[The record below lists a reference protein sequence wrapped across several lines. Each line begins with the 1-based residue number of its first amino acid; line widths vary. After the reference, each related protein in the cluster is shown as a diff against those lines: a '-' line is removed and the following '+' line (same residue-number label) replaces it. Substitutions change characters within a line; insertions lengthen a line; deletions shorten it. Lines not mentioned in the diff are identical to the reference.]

1 MKRAR
6 SLPSIVIVVLAILNQ
21 AVRADGATPT
31 PASQPARQ
39 PASTATQ
46 PEVTSG
52 FPTVK
57 TYQLGKIDP
66 VTFRE
71 EADKLRP
78 FGVLSCD
85 ENTLGRPGERLT
97 RMQVRAT
104 PAGHERVRELL
115 ERIRSE
121 TSPEETRVVVFP
133 LKNVSVDAAVQSIN
147 SLSSSGVRVVSDKAT
162 GGLIVCGTREEI
174 AQVESILAAIDVANE
189 GTRRETRIMDLRSI
203 RPADMC
209 EVVKSLDGSPRCTTL
224 AGSRSILVT
233 APTES
238 FSAIENVVYKLDD
251 QAALPRPDRKL
262 QIIRLARPITQSIQ
276 EAVQLELSEG
286 AKIAIDEAS
295 NSLVVS
301 ASESDIKAVNDVLQG
316 LGLFKPL
323 PSDLPSMKLRL
334 VWLTAPRTKS
344 KSATSR
350 PEGAQTPDDLKP
362 VIDELAA
369 IGIRDLSL
377 QAQMTVAI
385 EDSEFKLTAVPNVTI
400 GDEQHVSGL
409 DVEGKLLTAD
419 GEAVPRVSLSISIQ
433 ITGRVAASSQLE
445 TTVRAPLNHPIALA
459 NAPVGDLDSVL
470 IIELL
475 QGARPAAGVT
485 PPVR

>member
-1 MKRAR
+1 
-6 SLPSIVIVVLAILNQ
+6 
-21 AVRADGATPT
+21 
-31 PASQPARQ
+31 
-39 PASTATQ
+39 
-46 PEVTSG
+46 
-52 FPTVK
+52 
-57 TYQLGKIDP
+57 
-66 VTFRE
+66 
-71 EADKLRP
+71 
-78 FGVLSCD
+78 
-85 ENTLGRPGERLT
+85 
-97 RMQVRAT
+97 
-104 PAGHERVRELL
+104 
-115 ERIRSE
+115 
-121 TSPEETRVVVFP
+121 
-133 LKNVSVDAAVQSIN
+133 
-147 SLSSSGVRVVSDKAT
+147 
-162 GGLIVCGTREEI
+162 
-174 AQVESILAAIDVANE
+174 
-189 GTRRETRIMDLRSI
+189 
-203 RPADMC
+203 
-209 EVVKSLDGSPRCTTL
+209 L